1 MKIRS
6 VILWLVLMPTIISI
20 DVICFIVGIFSGDV
34 RRLYVQKFYG
44 NVRGFEEVE

>member
-6 VILWLVLMPTIISI
+6 VILWLVLMPTIIFI
-20 DVICFIVGIFSGDV
+20 DIICFIVGIFSGDV

-44 NVRGFEEVE
+44 NVKGCEEVE